1 MYAKFDAVV
10 MRYSRSHV
18 RKVSAASKFKK
29 TNSSQL
35 SKRAMDKG
43 YNGHFT
49 THCASLEKVRENKFN
64 KFTLPPRINIDIV
77 DPTTS
82 SSLNE

>member
-1 MYAKFDAVV
+1 MYANFDAVV

-49 THCASLEKVRENKFN
+49 IHCAGLEKVTK
-64 KFTLPPRINIDIV
+64 LINLHFLLVSILILLILQLH
-77 DPTTS
+77 P
-82 SSLNE
+82 L